1 MNIIMFDVHAAN
13 VTQSHGTGTPL
24 LVCNIRE
31 LAVSDMQSAAHLT
44 QILRTIRQ
52 MRLQTGRRKAATY
65 QSIHRYIFEGT
76 VKYRSILAPLN
87 KIETIATQMSK
98 RA

>member
-52 MRLQTGRRKAATY
+52 MRLQSGRRKAATY

-76 VKYRSILAPLN
+76 VKYRSI
-87 KIETIATQMSK
+87 
-98 RA
+98 

>member
-1 MNIIMFDVHAAN
+1 MNIIMFDVHAAD
-13 VTQSHGTGTPL
+13 VTQSDSTGTPL

-31 LAVSDMQSAAHLT
+31 LAVPDMQSAAHLT

-65 QSIHRYIFEGT
+65 QSIHRYIFGGAA
-76 VKYRSILAPLN
+76 KYCSIPATLN

>member
-1 MNIIMFDVHAAN
+1 MNIIMFDVHAVN
-13 VTQSHGTGTPL
+13 VPQSNGTGTPL

-52 MRLQTGRRKAATY
+52 MRLQSGRRKTATY
-65 QSIHRYIFEGT
+65 QSVHRYIFEGT
-76 VKYRSILAPLN
+76 VKYCSIPATLD
-87 KIETIATQMSK
+87 KIETIATQMIK